1 MAALLAGKVA
11 LVTGGSAGIG
21 RAVALALSRA
31 GAETVICA
39 RSEAALQDTVNLA
52 ADSGL
57 QIEACR
63 TDVGRPDE
71 VDRLFHGIR
80 KKQRRLD
87 ILINAA
93 GILGPLAD
101 LVDIPPP
108 AWEEVMRTNLTG
120 CFLTCCAAA
129 RMMKTQH
136 SGCIINIS
144 SGVGRRGRARWGPYA
159 TSKFGVEGLTQSL
172 AEELAQEGIWVLAVN
187 PGPTRTRMRA
197 LACPDEDP
205 TVLQTPEAVAEILIS
220 RVIPTAHTYSGQSL
234 NLHDLIIK
242 NRV

>member
-1 MAALLAGKVA
+1 VTALLAGKVA

-21 RAVALALSRA
+21 RAVALALARA

-39 RSEAALQDTVNLA
+39 RAEAALKDAVKMA

-57 QIEACR
+57 KIHAR
-63 TDVGRPDE
+63 PTDVSRPEE
-71 VDRLFHGIR
+71 VDRLFHGIQQE
-80 KKQRRLD
+80 QRHLD

-108 AWEEVMRTNLTG
+108 AWDEVMRINLTG
-120 CFLTCCAAA
+120 SFLTCCAAA
-129 RMMKTQH
+129 RLMKTQQ
-136 SGCIINIS
+136 SGCIINFS

-159 TSKFGVEGLTQSL
+159 ASKFGIEGLTQSL
-172 AEELAQEGIWVLAVN
+172 AEELAPDGISVLAVN

-197 LACPDEDP
+197 LACPEEDP
-205 TVLQTPEAVAEILIS
+205 TALQTPEAVAEILIN
-220 RVIPTAHTYSGQSL
+220 RVISTAHTYSGQSI
-234 NLHDLIIK
+234 NVQDLIIK
-242 NRV
+242 NRA

>member
-1 MAALLAGKVA
+1 MAAPLAGKVA

-21 RAVALALSRA
+21 RAVALALARA

-39 RSEAALQDTVNLA
+39 RGEAVLQDTVKAA

-57 QIEACR
+57 KIDARR

-71 VDRLFHGIR
+71 VNRLFDAI
-80 KKQRRLD
+80 KEKQRRLD

-93 GILGPLAD
+93 GILGPLTD
-101 LVDIPPP
+101 LVNIPPL
-108 AWEEVMRTNLTG
+108 AWEEVMRINLTG
-120 CFLTCCAAA
+120 TFLTCCAAA

-144 SGVGRRGRARWGPYA
+144 SGVGRRGRARWGAYA
-159 TSKFGVEGLTQSL
+159 TSKFGIEGLTQSL
-172 AEELAQEGIWVLAVN
+172 AEELDQEGISVLAVN

-205 TVLQTPEAVAEILIS
+205 AVLKTPEAVAGMLVS

-234 NLHDLIIK
+234 NLHDLMMQ
-242 NRV
+242 NRA

>member
-1 MAALLAGKVA
+1 MTALLAGKVA
-11 LVTGGSAGIG
+11 LVTGGSSGIG
-21 RAVALALSRA
+21 RAVALALARA
-31 GAETVICA
+31 GAKTVICA
-39 RSEAALQDTVNLA
+39 RGEAALQDTAKIAVE
-52 ADSGL
+52 SGL
-57 QIEACR
+57 RIDAHR
-63 TDVGRPDE
+63 TDVALPVE
-71 VDRLFHGIR
+71 VDRLFHGIQ
-80 KKQRRLD
+80 KQHRHLD

-108 AWEEVMRTNLTG
+108 AWEEVMRINLTG
-120 CFLTCCAAA
+120 SFLTCCAAA
-129 RMMKTQH
+129 RLMKAQH

-144 SGVGRRGRARWGPYA
+144 SGVGRRGRARWGPYV
-159 TSKFGVEGLTQSL
+159 TSKFGIEGLTQSL
-172 AEELAQEGIWVLAVN
+172 AEELAPEGISVLAVN

-234 NLHDLIIK
+234 NLHDLSIK
-242 NRV
+242 NRA